1 MFLLLIIYI
10 KKQKFSLS
18 RKRFA
23 NELENKI
30 LRLYRSIAFKVD
42 ILAATNFSEFQS
54 ISQNNTRETFLV
66 GLIYDY

>member
-23 NELENKI
+23 NEQENKI

-54 ISQNNTRETFLV
+54 I
-66 GLIYDY
+66 